1 MIHIGIIG
9 LGAVGERLL
18 KAFAETKDD
27 IKLSV
32 CDVSEDRL
40 REVRNTYNTE
50 FGFTNYTD
58 LLKEGEI
65 DGVYVAV
72 PPKFHEQIVLDA
84 IETGKHIL
92 CEKPLANS
100 VEEAKRML
108 DAVRRSSLVHGMHF
122 PLNYQKSIV
131 YFGQLLDDK
140 YVGNVRRINLKMH
153 FPHWPRLWQQNEWV
167 ASREQGGFVLEVG
180 VHWIQLIQRFFGKI
194 VAVRSQLQFPDDPH
208 ACENG
213 IVAEMKLEDG
223 TEILIDGLSNI
234 GGEEALEFAVYGTE
248 GTLKVRNWRQ
258 LLAGKNGQELREVIT
273 DGVKVNTLVDEFLK
287 GMKGS
292 ESELYGFQEG
302 YEAQV
307 VLESLRNPVSNEW
320 QQLTY

>member
-18 KAFAETKDD
+18 KAFVASNYE

-32 CDVSEDRL
+32 CDTSEDRL
-40 REVRNTYNTE
+40 REVRNTYSTE
-50 FGFTNYTD
+50 IGSTNYKD
-58 LLKEGEI
+58 ILKMADI

-72 PPKFHEQIVLDA
+72 PPKFHEQIVLEA
-84 IETGKHIL
+84 IEAGKHIL

-108 DAVRRSSLVHGMHF
+108 DAVVKSDLVHGMHF
-122 PLNYQKSIV
+122 PLNYQKSI
-131 YFGQLLDDK
+131 FNLGQLLEEK
-140 YVGNVRRINLKMH
+140 YVGTVRRINLTMH

-194 VAVRSQLQFPDDPH
+194 RAVRSHLHYPDTPH
-208 ACENG
+208 ACEIG

-223 TEILIDGLSNI
+223 TEVLIDGLSNI
-234 GGEEALEFAVYGTE
+234 SGEESLEFAVYGME

-258 LLAGKNGQELREVIT
+258 LLAGKKWTRT
-273 DGVKVNTLVDEFLK
+273 T
-287 GMKGS
+287 
-292 ESELYGFQEG
+292 
-302 YEAQV
+302 
-307 VLESLRNPVSNEW
+307 
-320 QQLTY
+320 